1 MLTEQLRDKVYGS
14 NKVGS
19 TDFGVK
25 QKVNPYSWVGGGL
38 KGARVVVWDP
48 LGQSHK
54 TTKVGW
60 MAEVTESRADRLPC
74 K

>member
-1 MLTEQLRDKVYGS
+1 M
-14 NKVGS
+14 
-19 TDFGVK
+19 
-25 QKVNPYSWVGGGL
+25 

-60 MAEVTESRADRLPC
+60 MAEVTESRADLCPATYF
-74 K
+74 KAWWDPLNKIHKI